1 MSLRYDDTLSADAVL
16 YARARTPAHAAAKAA
31 RATVHKAAGLETQK
45 TKSKAQTHVDRKAR
59 KEEKAVKKAEKA
71 EKAKAKPNYKSHEQ
85 KIKDKATVTF
95 SAGVS
100 KRLDSM
106 GLHGKARKSA
116 KKYHKNIML
125 NEMKKN
131 GATKG
136 NVVYVF
142 RKMCAPHCLLL
153 IAPASITVL
162 PLTQGDM
169 SNQRRI
175 TSQHS
180 STTVTRK
187 V

>member
-1 MSLRYDDTLSADAVL
+1 MSLRSDDTLSADAIL
-16 YARARTPAHAAAKAA
+16 YARARIPAHAAAKAA

-106 GLHGKARKSA
+106 GLHGKERKSA
-116 KKYHKNIML
+116 KKYHKSIML
-125 NEMKKN
+125 SEMKKN

-136 NVVYVF
+136 NVVYVL
-142 RKMCAPHCLLL
+142 RKIVLHIASYSLHRRLLQCYRSPRGDCQ
-153 IAPASITVL
+153 IREESHDGTVL
-162 PLTQGDM
+162 P
-169 SNQRRI
+169 R
-175 TSQHS
+175 
-180 STTVTRK
+180 
-187 V
+187 